1 MAYYC
6 WPVVPVMIGVW
17 LLARLT
23 VIRHTARSV
32 VIAMFAAGP
41 LAWLFGASP
50 PAIALAFGCSGVLLL
65 RYLSDWNR
73 AYTWTD
79 H

>member
-1 MAYYC
+1 
-6 WPVVPVMIGVW
+6 MIGVW
-17 LLARLT
+17 LLIRLT

-41 LAWLFGASP
+41 LAWLFGASL
-50 PAIALAFGCSGVLLL
+50 PAIALAFGCSAVLLL
-65 RYLSDWNR
+65 RYLDDWNR
-73 AYTWTD
+73 VYSSTAN